1 MDHLRKHTET
11 HQGREATWRKQKS
24 QTGQPPTQDFYGTRR
39 SSLIWRK
46 SVKVRA
52 LRKFILLTG
61 TCAILG
67 RGEPLAPTTPPQ
79 PWTARLIQRTTWSW
93 RAGNTQVHGDPHRPS
108 VPEKPSDNCIAPIE
122 ASVAMPGSSQ
132 TAVLLL
138 ARQHLVLAFRMAVQP
153 LPELCG
159 PAWLR
164 TGEVYKVCGFY
175 NFLVEWS
182 ESLVILFCRGFKFN
196 LTRSRS

>member
-1 MDHLRKHTET
+1 MDHLRKHFET
-11 HQGREATWRKQKS
+11 HQGREATCRKQKS
-24 QTGQPPTQDFYGTRR
+24 KTGQPPTQDFYGTRR

-67 RGEPLAPTTPPQ
+67 RGEPLAPATPPQ

-93 RAGNTQVHGDPHRPS
+93 RGGNTQVHGDPHRPS
-108 VPEKPSDNCIAPIE
+108 VPEKPSDHCIAPME

-132 TAVLLL
+132 TALLLL
-138 ARQHLVLAFRMAVQP
+138 ARQHLVLAFRMASS
-153 LPELCG
+153 LCLNYVG
-159 PAWLR
+159 RHGCGLGRFIRYVVFTISLLNDQNHLFFSFA
-164 TGEVYKVCGFY
+164 EV
-175 NFLVEWS
+175 LS
-182 ESLVILFCRGFKFN
+182 SI
-196 LTRSRS
+196 